1 MFFFLLNQGPV
12 SKDEYIALKAKRE
25 ELRAQIE
32 SLMTSLRLT
41 ESRFELLEAIYNPNI
56 NIVEVNNKSMG
67 HRYIGRFS
75 IPDIE
80 GKRQRFTVS
89 VAHADDFP
97 DKNDPKLLELA
108 KEKSLELLKRKYSS
122 LFEKT

>member
-25 ELRAQIE
+25 ELSSQIE
-32 SLMTSLRLT
+32 SLLTSLKSS
-41 ESRFELLEAIYNPNI
+41 ESRFDLLDAIYNPKI

-67 HRYIGRFS
+67 HRYIGRFR

-89 VAHADDFP
+89 VANADDFSN
-97 DKNDPKLLELA
+97 KNDPRLLELA
-108 KEKSLELLKRKYSS
+108 KEKAIEMLKRKYSY
-122 LFEKT
+122 LFHKT

>member
-1 MFFFLLNQGPV
+1 MIFFLLNQGPI

-25 ELRAQIE
+25 ELRNQIE
-32 SLMTSLRLT
+32 SLITSLRLT
-41 ESRFELLEAIYNPNI
+41 ESRFELLDAIYNPKI

-75 IPDIE
+75 ISDIE

-89 VAHADDFP
+89 VANADDYP
-97 DKNDPKLLELA
+97 DKDDPKLLELA
-108 KEKSLELLKRKYSS
+108 KEKALDMLKRKFSD
-122 LFEKT
+122 LFAKT

>member
-1 MFFFLLNQGPV
+1 MFLFLLNQGPV
-12 SKDEYIALKAKRE
+12 SKDEYIALRAKRE
-25 ELRAQIE
+25 ELRSQIE
-32 SLMTSLRLT
+32 SLMNSLLLT
-41 ESRFELLEAIYNPNI
+41 ESRFDLLDAIYNPKI

-89 VAHADDFP
+89 IANADDFA
-97 DKNDPKLLELA
+97 DKNDPKLMEIA
-108 KEKSLELLKRKYSS
+108 KEKAIEMLKRKYSN
-122 LFEKT
+122 LF